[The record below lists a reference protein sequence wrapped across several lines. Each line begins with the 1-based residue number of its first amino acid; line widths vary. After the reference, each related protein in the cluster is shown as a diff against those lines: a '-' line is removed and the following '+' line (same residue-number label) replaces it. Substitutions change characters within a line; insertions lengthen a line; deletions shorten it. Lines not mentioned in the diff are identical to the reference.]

1 MSLLNNKEI
10 KETLFKTIDRLDTN
24 QKIENEYEK
33 LSTILISN
41 KKNTKIDYFTGYFSF
56 LSNNYLTPVYY
67 DGIIFQSV
75 WHAYYANKTEDK
87 NIHKKILNCENFQ
100 NLLSLAFR
108 IKDPENWENKK
119 FQIME
124 KLVRDK
130 FRRNKEI
137 SEKLILTENRELVNT
152 LIEYNEKNLFWGV
165 YKGKGENNLG
175 RILTKIREDLIYDK
189 KNLFVNINENNNNSY
204 DNNNNN
210 NLFSHEIINWI
221 NNSFNLV
228 NDFLLL
234 PIIKFTIR
242 KNNTIIDHIQLKGK
256 NLYKIGKLSFNDI
269 VLQHLS
275 ISRFHA
281 CLIIDEKLGI
291 ILIDLNS
298 KYGTKINNIKIK
310 PNVPYKLSNGKK
322 ISFGLSS
329 REFDLEIDITDAKK
343 VFFRENEKIL
353 NKIDLVRNLNIND
366 SKNLNKTFNLNE
378 NENNRTIFIKN
389 IPFEANKKKIL
400 EIFSKFGKIKSLE
413 WPNNV
418 EGFKKSFCFL
428 KYEKS
433 ESAKNAVDFGLI
445 SYETEEKEYLDWFDN
460 KKIYTLKV
468 EYANSYKYNKFKV
481 KEGRRKDYYEFYKYK
496 NSINKFVNNNNIN
509 NNFYY
514 NNNFKEDFKNK
525 IPFKNDDN
533 RNFIDFKNKFPF
545 NSHDNRNFIKNFEE
559 KNFFEFKNKI
569 PFDKRNYKKNEMKK
583 EIEKSHIHLHKH
595 HHHHHH
601 QSKSKNSHK
610 KIPIS
615 NEKYKYLEKY
625 KHERSRSKTF
635 HNFKEKY
642 LINENNYNN
651 SKEKKINFNNNEI
664 DDFDIKNVG
673 YIHNNINYIKNYYKE
688 NHLESSSS
696 LSNSFEEKKYK
707 SKESNS
713 SSFT

>member
-10 KETLFKTIDRLDTN
+10 KESLFKTIDRLDNN
-24 QKIENEYEK
+24 QKMENEYEK

-56 LSNNYLTPVYY
+56 LSNNYLTPVYH

-75 WHAYYANKTEDK
+75 LHAYYANKTEDK

-100 NLLSLAFR
+100 NLLSLAYR

-137 SEKLILTENRELVNT
+137 SEKLILTENRELINT
-152 LIEYNEKNLFWGV
+152 LLEYNEKNLFWGV

-189 KNLFVNINENNNNSY
+189 KNLFININEINNNNNNN
-204 DNNNNN
+204 DNLNNNNNNN

-242 KNNTIIDHIQLKGK
+242 KNNTIIDHIELKGK
-256 NLYKIGKLSFNDI
+256 NLYKIGKLSCNDI
-269 VLQHLS
+269 ILHNVS
-275 ISRFHA
+275 VSRFHA
-281 CLIIDEKLGI
+281 VLIIDEKLGI

-298 KYGTKINNIKIK
+298 KHGTKINNIKIK
-310 PNVPYKLSNGKK
+310 ANVPYKLSNGKK
-322 ISFGLSS
+322 IIFGLSS
-329 REFDLEIDITDAKK
+329 REFDVEIDITNAKK
-343 VFFRENEKIL
+343 VFYRENEKIL

-389 IPFEANKKKIL
+389 IPFEANEKKIF
-400 EIFSKFGKIKSLE
+400 EIFSKFGKIIKLE
-413 WPNNV
+413 WPKNV

-428 KYEKS
+428 KYEKC
-433 ESAKNAVDFGLI
+433 ESAKKAVEFGLI

-481 KEGRRKDYYEFYKYK
+481 KEEMRKDYYDYYK
-496 NSINKFVNNNNIN
+496 NYKNYENK
-509 NNFYY
+509 FYY
-514 NNNFKEDFKNK
+514 NKKIKHFKK
-525 IPFKNDDN
+525 IPFDN
-533 RNFIDFKNKFPF
+533 RNFAGF
-545 NSHDNRNFIKNFEE
+545 NNNFDNRIK
-559 KNFFEFKNKI
+559 KNKI
-569 PFDKRNYKKNEMKK
+569 F
-583 EIEKSHIHLHKH
+583 SHVHLHKH
-595 HHHHHH
+595 HHHH
-601 QSKSKNSHK
+601 SKSKNQ
-610 KIPIS
+610 IP
-615 NEKYKYLEKY
+615 NEKYKYLEQFKKKNY
-625 KHERSRSKTF
+625 ERSRTKTF

-642 LINENNYNN
+642 LINDNNNNNNNYNN
-651 SKEKKINFNNNEI
+651 IKEKKININKEI
-664 DDFDIKNVG
+664 DDFDYSKIKNVG
-673 YIHNNINYIKNYYKE
+673 YINNNINYIKNYYKE

-696 LSNSFEEKKYK
+696 LSNSYDETKKFN

>member
-10 KETLFKTIDRLDTN
+10 KESLFKTIDRLDNN
-24 QKIENEYEK
+24 QKMENEYEK

-56 LSNNYLTPVYY
+56 LSNNYLTPVYH

-75 WHAYYANKTEDK
+75 LHAYYANKTEDK

-100 NLLSLAFR
+100 NLLSLAYR

-137 SEKLILTENRELVNT
+137 SEKLILTENRELINT
-152 LIEYNEKNLFWGV
+152 LLEYNEKNLFWGV

-189 KNLFVNINENNNNSY
+189 KNLFININEINNNNN
-204 DNNNNN
+204 DNLNNNNNNN

-242 KNNTIIDHIQLKGK
+242 KNNTIIDHIELKGK
-256 NLYKIGKLSFNDI
+256 NLYKIGKLSFNDVI
-269 VLQHLS
+269 LHHLS

-281 CLIIDEKLGI
+281 VLIIDEKLGI

-310 PNVPYKLSNGKK
+310 ANVPYKLSNGKK

-329 REFDLEIDITDAKK
+329 REFDVEIDITNAKK
-343 VFFRENEKIL
+343 VFYRENEKIL

-389 IPFEANKKKIL
+389 IPFEANEKKIF
-400 EIFSKFGKIKSLE
+400 EIFSKFGKIIKLE
-413 WPNNV
+413 WPKNV

-428 KYEKS
+428 KYEKC
-433 ESAKNAVDFGLI
+433 ESAKKAVEFGLI

-481 KEGRRKDYYEFYKYK
+481 KEEMRKDYYDYYK
-496 NSINKFVNNNNIN
+496 NYKNYENK
-509 NNFYY
+509 FYY
-514 NNNFKEDFKNK
+514 NKKIKHFKK
-525 IPFKNDDN
+525 IPFDN
-533 RNFIDFKNKFPF
+533 RNFAGF
-545 NSHDNRNFIKNFEE
+545 NNNFDNRIK
-559 KNFFEFKNKI
+559 KNKI
-569 PFDKRNYKKNEMKK
+569 F
-583 EIEKSHIHLHKH
+583 SHVHLHKH
-595 HHHHHH
+595 HHHH
-601 QSKSKNSHK
+601 SKSKN
-610 KIPIS
+610 KIP
-615 NEKYKYLEKY
+615 NEKYKYLEQFKKNY
-625 KHERSRSKTF
+625 ERSRTKTY
-635 HNFKEKY
+635 NLKEKY
-642 LINENNYNN
+642 LINDNNNNNNYNN
-651 SKEKKINFNNNEI
+651 IKEKKININKEI
-664 DDFDIKNVG
+664 DDFDYSKIKNVG
-673 YIHNNINYIKNYYKE
+673 YINNNINYIKNYYKE

-696 LSNSFEEKKYK
+696 LSNSYDETKKFN

>member
-10 KETLFKTIDRLDTN
+10 KESLFKTIDRLDTN

-56 LSNNYLTPVYY
+56 LSNNYLTPVYH
-67 DGIIFQSV
+67 DGSIFQSV
-75 WHAYYANKTEDK
+75 LHAYYANKTEDK

-100 NLLSLAFR
+100 NLLSLAYR

-137 SEKLILTENRELVNT
+137 SEKLILTENRELINT
-152 LIEYNEKNLFWGV
+152 LLEYNEKNLFWGV

-189 KNLFVNINENNNNSY
+189 KNLFININENNNNNNNI
-204 DNNNNN
+204 DNVNNNNY
-210 NLFSHEIINWI
+210 FPHEIINWI

-242 KNNTIIDHIQLKGK
+242 KNNTIIDHIELKGK
-256 NLYKIGKLSFNDI
+256 NLYKIGKLSFNDVI
-269 VLQHLS
+269 LHHLS

-281 CLIIDEKLGI
+281 VLIIDEKLGI

-310 PNVPYKLSNGKK
+310 SNVPYKLSNGKK

-329 REFDLEIDITDAKK
+329 REFDVEIDITNAKK
-343 VFFRENEKIL
+343 VFYRENEKIL

-389 IPFEANKKKIL
+389 IPFEANEKKIF
-400 EIFSKFGKIKSLE
+400 EIFSKFGKIIKLE
-413 WPNNV
+413 WPKNV

-428 KYEKS
+428 KYEKC
-433 ESAKNAVDFGLI
+433 ESAKKAVEFGLI

-481 KEGRRKDYYEFYKYK
+481 KEEMRKDYYDYYK
-496 NSINKFVNNNNIN
+496 NYENKFNNK
-509 NNFYY
+509 FYY
-514 NNNFKEDFKNK
+514 NKKIKQFKK
-525 IPFKNDDN
+525 IPFDN
-533 RNFIDFKNKFPF
+533 RNFVGFNK
-545 NSHDNRNFIKNFEE
+545 
-559 KNFFEFKNKI
+559 KI
-569 PFDKRNYKKNEMKK
+569 PFDNRIKRN
-583 EIEKSHIHLHKH
+583 EIKFSHVHLHKH
-595 HHHHHH
+595 HHHH
-601 QSKSKNSHK
+601 SKSKN
-610 KIPIS
+610 KIP
-615 NEKYKYLEKY
+615 NEKYKYLEQY
-625 KHERSRSKTF
+625 KKNYERSRTKTY
-635 HNFKEKY
+635 NLKEKY
-642 LINENNYNN
+642 LINDNNNNNNNYNN
-651 SKEKKINFNNNEI
+651 IKEKKININKEI
-664 DDFDIKNVG
+664 DDFDYSKIKNVG
-673 YIHNNINYIKNYYKE
+673 YINNNINYIKNYYKE

-696 LSNSFEEKKYK
+696 LSNSYDETKKYN
-707 SKESNS
+707 SKESS

>member
-10 KETLFKTIDRLDTN
+10 KESLFKTIDRLDNN
-24 QKIENEYEK
+24 QKMENEYEK

-56 LSNNYLTPVYY
+56 LSNNYLTPVYH

-75 WHAYYANKTEDK
+75 LHAYYANKTEDK

-100 NLLSLAFR
+100 NLLSLAYR

-137 SEKLILTENRELVNT
+137 SEKLILTENRELINT
-152 LIEYNEKNLFWGV
+152 LLEYNEKNLFWGV

-189 KNLFVNINENNNNSY
+189 KNLFININENNNNN
-204 DNNNNN
+204 DNLNNNNNNN

-242 KNNTIIDHIQLKGK
+242 KNNTIIDHIELKGK
-256 NLYKIGKLSFNDI
+256 NLYKIGKLSCNDI
-269 VLQHLS
+269 ILHHLS

-281 CLIIDEKLGI
+281 FLIIDEKLGI

-310 PNVPYKLSNGKK
+310 ANVPYKLSNGKK

-329 REFDLEIDITDAKK
+329 REFDVEIDITNAKK
-343 VFFRENEKIL
+343 VFYRENEKIL

-389 IPFEANKKKIL
+389 IPFEANEKKIF
-400 EIFSKFGKIKSLE
+400 EIFSKFGKIIKLE
-413 WPNNV
+413 WPKNV

-428 KYEKS
+428 KYEKC
-433 ESAKNAVDFGLI
+433 ESAKKAVEFGLI

-481 KEGRRKDYYEFYKYK
+481 KEEMRKDYYDYYK
-496 NSINKFVNNNNIN
+496 NYENKFNNK
-509 NNFYY
+509 FYY
-514 NNNFKEDFKNK
+514 NKKIKQFKK
-525 IPFKNDDN
+525 IPFDN
-533 RNFIDFKNKFPF
+533 RNFVGFNK
-545 NSHDNRNFIKNFEE
+545 
-559 KNFFEFKNKI
+559 KI
-569 PFDKRNYKKNEMKK
+569 PFDNRIKRN
-583 EIEKSHIHLHKH
+583 EIKFSHVHLHKH
-595 HHHHHH
+595 HHHH
-601 QSKSKNSHK
+601 SKSKNQ
-610 KIPIS
+610 IP
-615 NEKYKYLEKY
+615 NEKYKYLEQFKKKNY
-625 KHERSRSKTF
+625 ERSRTKTF

-642 LINENNYNN
+642 LINDNNNNNNYNN
-651 SKEKKINFNNNEI
+651 IKEKKININKEI
-664 DDFDIKNVG
+664 DDFDYSKIKNVG
-673 YIHNNINYIKNYYKE
+673 YINNNINYIKNYYKE

-696 LSNSFEEKKYK
+696 LSNSYDETKKFN

>member
-10 KETLFKTIDRLDTN
+10 KESLFKTIDRLDNN
-24 QKIENEYEK
+24 QKMENEYEK

-56 LSNNYLTPVYY
+56 LSNNYLTPVYH

-75 WHAYYANKTEDK
+75 LHAYYANKTEDK

-100 NLLSLAFR
+100 NLLSLAYR

-137 SEKLILTENRELVNT
+137 SEKLILTENRELINT
-152 LIEYNEKNLFWGV
+152 LLEYNEKNLFWGV

-189 KNLFVNINENNNNSY
+189 KNLFININENNNNN
-204 DNNNNN
+204 DNLNNNNNNN

-242 KNNTIIDHIQLKGK
+242 KNNTIIDHIELKGK
-256 NLYKIGKLSFNDI
+256 NLYKIGKLSCNDI
-269 VLQHLS
+269 ILHNVS
-275 ISRFHA
+275 VSRFHA
-281 CLIIDEKLGI
+281 VLIIDEKLGI

-298 KYGTKINNIKIK
+298 KHGTKINNIKIK
-310 PNVPYKLSNGKK
+310 SNVPYKLSNGKK

-329 REFDLEIDITDAKK
+329 REFDVEIDISNAKK
-343 VFFRENEKIL
+343 VFYRENEKIL

-389 IPFEANKKKIL
+389 IPFEANEKKIF
-400 EIFSKFGKIKSLE
+400 EIFSKFGKIIKLE
-413 WPNNV
+413 WPKNV

-428 KYEKS
+428 KYEKC
-433 ESAKNAVDFGLI
+433 ESAKKAVEFGLI

-481 KEGRRKDYYEFYKYK
+481 KEEMRKDYYDYYK
-496 NSINKFVNNNNIN
+496 NYKNYENK
-509 NNFYY
+509 FYY
-514 NNNFKEDFKNK
+514 NKKIKHFKK
-525 IPFKNDDN
+525 IPFDN
-533 RNFIDFKNKFPF
+533 RNFAGF
-545 NSHDNRNFIKNFEE
+545 NNNFDNRIK
-559 KNFFEFKNKI
+559 KNKI
-569 PFDKRNYKKNEMKK
+569 F
-583 EIEKSHIHLHKH
+583 SHVHLHKH
-595 HHHHHH
+595 HHHH
-601 QSKSKNSHK
+601 SKSKNQ
-610 KIPIS
+610 IP
-615 NEKYKYLEKY
+615 NEKYKYLEQFK
-625 KHERSRSKTF
+625 KKKLRKKQNK
-635 HNFKEKY
+635 NF
-642 LINENNYNN
+642 
-651 SKEKKINFNNNEI
+651 S
-664 DDFDIKNVG
+664 
-673 YIHNNINYIKNYYKE
+673 
-688 NHLESSSS
+688 
-696 LSNSFEEKKYK
+696 
-707 SKESNS
+707 
-713 SSFT
+713 

>member
-10 KETLFKTIDRLDTN
+10 KESLFKTIDRLDNN
-24 QKIENEYEK
+24 QKMENEYEK

-56 LSNNYLTPVYY
+56 LSNNYLTPVYH

-75 WHAYYANKTEDK
+75 LHAYYANKTEDK

-100 NLLSLAFR
+100 NLLSLAYR

-137 SEKLILTENRELVNT
+137 SEKLILTENRELINT
-152 LIEYNEKNLFWGV
+152 LLEYNEKNLFWGV

-189 KNLFVNINENNNNSY
+189 KNLFININEINNNNNNN
-204 DNNNNN
+204 DNLNNNNNNN

-242 KNNTIIDHIQLKGK
+242 KNNTIIDHIELKGK
-256 NLYKIGKLSFNDI
+256 NLYKIGKLSCNDI
-269 VLQHLS
+269 ILHNVS
-275 ISRFHA
+275 VSRFHA
-281 CLIIDEKLGI
+281 VLIIDEKLGI

-329 REFDLEIDITDAKK
+329 REFDIEIDITDAKK
-343 VFFRENEKIL
+343 VFFREKEKIL

-389 IPFEANKKKIL
+389 IPFEANEKKII
-400 EIFSKFGKIKSLE
+400 EIFSKFGKIIKLE
-413 WPNNV
+413 WPRNV

-428 KYEKS
+428 KFEKC
-433 ESAKNAVDFGLI
+433 ESAKDAVEYGLI

-481 KEGRRKDYYEFYKYK
+481 KEGMRKDYYEFYKYK
-496 NSINKFVNNNNIN
+496 NGINKFVNNNNIN

-514 NNNFKEDFKNK
+514 NSNNFRDNDFKNK
-525 IPFKNDDN
+525 IPFNTHDN
-533 RNFIDFKNKFPF
+533 RNFIDFKNKI
-545 NSHDNRNFIKNFEE
+545 H
-559 KNFFEFKNKI
+559 FKPDDSI
-569 PFDKRNYKKNEMKK
+569 YYKKNEIKK
-583 EIEKSHIHLHKH
+583 EMEKSHIHLHKH

-601 QSKSKNSHK
+601 HSKSKNSHR
-610 KIPIS
+610 KISIP
-615 NEKYKYLEKY
+615 NDKYKYLEKY
-625 KHERSRSKTF
+625 KNNYERSRSKTF
-635 HNFKEKY
+635 HNIKEKY
-642 LINENNYNN
+642 LINENNFNN
-651 SKEKKINFNNNEI
+651 IKEKKSNFNNNEI
-664 DDFDIKNVG
+664 DDVDINKIKNVG

-688 NHLESSSS
+688 NHLDSSSS
-696 LSNSFEEKKYK
+696 LNNSFEDKNYD